1 MPFSSNATGFP
12 SPADDH
18 LETYLDL
25 NRHLIVHPSTT
36 FFMRFQG
43 AAMLQAGIRHG
54 DLLIVDR
61 SISPT
66 DGRVVV
72 AAIDDELAVR
82 RLQVRGDRIYLLSEN
97 PNYKKILISEDNEL
111 QIWGVVSY
119 VIHCL
124 GRLQ

>member
-1 MPFSSNATGFP
+1 MSGTTGFP

-25 NRHLIVHPSTT
+25 NRHLILHPAAT

-61 SISPT
+61 ALSPT
-66 DGRVVV
+66 DGRIVV

-82 RLQVRGDRIYLLSEN
+82 RLQIKGDHICLLAEN
-97 PNYKKILISEDNEL
+97 PSYKTIFITEDHEL